1 MFRGTEGESAKGV
14 VLKMAEAKR
23 NKFTY
28 DRNYYENLSRGPVE
42 GSVAKQY
49 DVKEEYEE
57 DFFEDSELFTE
68 EYSEY
73 DFETTSPRKIER
85 ERVRETERF
94 VETRSKVKL
103 KKKYNFGFIE
113 LLMLIIALGALVR
126 ACYGYIEAR
135 ADIIQANKRITS
147 AKQELKDIQNINN
160 SLMGQLDVEV
170 DRNYIY
176 TVAVSKLNM
185 IYPKENN
192 TIYYEKPEDG
202 YVRQYH
208 EIPAV
213 KN

>member
-1 MFRGTEGESAKGV
+1 
-14 VLKMAEAKR
+14 MAEARR
-23 NKFTY
+23 NKFSY
-28 DRNYYENLSRGPVE
+28 DRSYYENLKRGAVD
-42 GSVAKQY
+42 GSVAKKY
-49 DVKEEYEE
+49 DVKEDYEE
-57 DFFEDSELFTE
+57 DFFEDTELFTE

-73 DFETTSPRKIER
+73 DFESTSPKKREYER
-85 ERVRETERF
+85 IREVGRST
-94 VETRSKVKL
+94 ETRTRVKL
-103 KKKYNFGFIE
+103 RKKYNFGFIE
-113 LLMLIIALGALVR
+113 LLMLIVALGAMVR

-135 ADIIQANKRITS
+135 ADITQANKKINA
-147 AKQELKDIQNINN
+147 AKQELQDVQNINA

-185 IYPKENN
+185 IYPKEND